1 MVKQEYV
8 KELQGIL
15 KEKGIELTQAQVD
28 DVTDSIEEL
37 LVKVVEANDSVN
49 LGGFLKVERVE
60 RAERSGKTNLP
71 GKEAKEWVKPACFEP
86 VAKFTKT
93 FIEKHT
99 VEK

>member
-1 MVKQEYV
+1 MIKAESL

-15 KEKGIELTQAQVD
+15 KEKGVELTQGQVEE
-28 DVTDSIEEL
+28 VLNGIEEL
-37 LVKVVEANDSVN
+37 CVKVVQNNDSVS

-60 RAERSGKTNLP
+60 RKERRGTTNLP
-71 GKEAKEWVKPACFEP
+71 GKESKDWVKPACFEP
-86 VAKFTKT
+86 VAKFTKG